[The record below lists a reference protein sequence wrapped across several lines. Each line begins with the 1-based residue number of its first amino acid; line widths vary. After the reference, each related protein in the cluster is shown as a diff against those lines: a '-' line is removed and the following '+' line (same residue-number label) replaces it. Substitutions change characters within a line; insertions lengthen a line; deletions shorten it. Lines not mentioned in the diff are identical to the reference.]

1 MQMTKA
7 ITLNTSEG
15 SAIFEVQQLDG
26 VTGMMLLI
34 RLAKTIGPAALAGK
48 TAATPEAGKAAMVA
62 ALLASIDPEEYVS
75 IQNKL
80 LSRTVARI
88 PTKDAVINDVVPNLG
103 SLFEGHVMELGKLV
117 MFAIEANFGGFFGG
131 SRAPIK

>member
-1 MQMTKA
+1 MQLTKM

-15 SAIFEVQQLDG
+15 PATFEVQQLDG
-26 VTGMMLLI
+26 VTGMTLLI
-34 RLAKTIGPAALAGK
+34 RLAKTLGPAAVAGK
-48 TAATPEAGKAAMVA
+48 SASNPEAAKAAMIA
-62 ALLASIDPEEYVS
+62 GLLASIEPDEYVRV
-75 IQNKL
+75 QNQL

-88 PTKDAVINDVVPNLG
+88 PGKDAVINDVVPNLG

-131 SRAPIK
+131 SRVPK